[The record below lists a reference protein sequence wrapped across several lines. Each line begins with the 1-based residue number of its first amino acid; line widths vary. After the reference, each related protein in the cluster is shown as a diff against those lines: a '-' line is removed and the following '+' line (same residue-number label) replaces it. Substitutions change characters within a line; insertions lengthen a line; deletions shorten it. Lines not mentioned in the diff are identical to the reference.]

1 MITMVPGGRTNSYFG
16 RSDDEMPTVHV
27 PNGSVFYA
35 FDTMEIFIYDQENQE
50 WITQTGGA

>member
-35 FDTMEIFIYDQENQE
+35 FDTMEVFIYDQENQE
-50 WITQTGGA
+50 WIPQTGGA